1 MNGNGVV
8 RHYDRLEADERFRL
22 ELRAAARDDH
32 EELRQLLRTCP
43 RKSYR
48 MNDAAFAER
57 AECAR
62 LLALIVVGEI
72 RPHFARAGV
81 LRASAEATKR
91 ALVLGVESALAA
103 LEAVPSEEELA
114 EAHRAVD
121 DSSLA
126 KMFEDVLASDLAQAA
141 AVWQAFDAVCRE
153 DMAVDPVTVIAAAFG
168 REFATL
174 HAEEFD
180 QVAAA
185 SADDQAL
192 ADWRDLFARRWR
204 LATA

>member
-62 LLALIVVGEI
+62 LLALLVVGEI
-72 RPHFARAGV
+72 RPHFARAAV
-81 LRASAEATKR
+81 LRASAEVTKR
-91 ALVLGVESALAA
+91 ALVFGMESALAA
-103 LEAVPSEEELA
+103 LESVPSEEELA
-114 EAHRAVD
+114 EVD
-121 DSSLA
+121 EAIAESSLP
-126 KMFEDVLASDLAQAA
+126 KVFEELVASDLAQAA
-141 AVWQAFDAVCRE
+141 AVWQAFDSVCRE
-153 DMAVDPVTVIAAAFG
+153 DMGVDPVTVIAAAFG
-168 REFATL
+168 QEFATL

-185 SADDQAL
+185 PADDQAL

-204 LATA
+204 SATA